1 MQVRPSPNHGGYY
14 VKVIISEVSI
24 REYEGTLRSM
34 SAEKEPGILI
44 RGSKAQRSSRE
55 SRA

>member
-44 RGSKAQRSSRE
+44 RGSKAQRPSRE